1 MVAPNPR
8 GSALGSPAP
17 GGQVYTLTIDGR
29 EVGAGEQETIFDVG
43 RDNGIHLP
51 ALCYLDGLS
60 AVGAC
65 RLCLVEIEG
74 TPRLQPACVTRVAE
88 GMRVTTQSE
97 RLQRY
102 RRMILEMLFSEG
114 HHICSVCVANGH
126 CELQTLAQTHEVDH
140 IRFPFLYARR
150 GVDASHD
157 RFAVDHSRCILCT
170 RCVRVCA
177 EVEGAH
183 TWDVLGRGATAQV
196 ITDLNQPWG
205 TSDTCTS
212 CGKCVYVCPTG
223 ALFAKGRGV
232 AESVRQPGFLINL
245 VTMREQER

>member
-1 MVAPNPR
+1 
-8 GSALGSPAP
+8 
-17 GGQVYTLTIDGR
+17 
-29 EVGAGEQETIFDVG
+29 
-43 RDNGIHLP
+43 
-51 ALCYLDGLS
+51 
-60 AVGAC
+60 
-65 RLCLVEIEG
+65 
-74 TPRLQPACVTRVAE
+74 
-88 GMRVTTQSE
+88 
-97 RLQRY
+97 
-102 RRMILEMLFSEG
+102 MILEMLFSEG

-126 CELQTLAQTHEVDH
+126 CELQTLAQAHEVDH